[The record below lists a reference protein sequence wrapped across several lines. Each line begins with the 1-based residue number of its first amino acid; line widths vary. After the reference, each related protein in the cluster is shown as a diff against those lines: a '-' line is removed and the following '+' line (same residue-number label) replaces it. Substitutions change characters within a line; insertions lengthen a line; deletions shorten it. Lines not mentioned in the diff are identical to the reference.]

1 MLTRRLL
8 IAFLIFLNCYLFFRL
23 IWSDQGL
30 FAYMTL
36 RNRYEQLKSQMDGV
50 DRKSLDLSQEIRRLK
65 SDRAYQEKVI
75 RERLK
80 YVKDNEIL
88 YLLPEESD
96 TTRGDGAHDKKD

>member
-1 MLTRRLL
+1 MLARRFLVG
-8 IAFLIFLNCYLFFRL
+8 FLILLNLFLFFRL

-36 RNRYEQLKSQMDGV
+36 RNRYEQLQAQIDEA
-50 DRKSLDLSQEIRRLK
+50 DRKNLDLSQDIRRLK
-65 SDRAYQEKVI
+65 SDRSYQEKVI

-88 YLLPEESD
+88 YLLPGESD
-96 TTRGDGAHDKKD
+96 KPLGDGADDKKD